1 MATKDG
7 LEMEEL
13 TKYLGVASSASFAA
27 IVLIILLLD
36 VRAMRSEQETHEQL
50 LREILN
56 TVRERCR
63 STHNIGTL
71 GENTWKAHSST
82 KSK

>member
-1 MATKDG
+1 MDDV
-7 LEMEEL
+7 
-13 TKYLGVASSASFAA
+13 TKYLGLASSASFAA

-36 VRAMRSEQETHEQL
+36 VRAMRSDLETHERL
-50 LREILN
+50 LREILD
-56 TVRERCR
+56 TVQERCS
-63 STHNIGTL
+63 STHNVGTL